1 VPTSVREYLSEV
13 RGTSLAWLTH
23 PRRMLRHKAL
33 VQCAR
38 LAFGLVG
45 IHDHDEA
52 QRILEAR
59 STERTPQSQRP
70 RPARARASMPSQE
83 MGVEAV
89 RARLDLR

>member
-1 VPTSVREYLSEV
+1 
-13 RGTSLAWLTH
+13 
-23 PRRMLRHKAL
+23 MLRHKAL

-52 QRILEAR
+52 KRILEAR

-70 RPARARASMPSQE
+70 RPARVSRPSQE

-89 RARLDLR
+89 RARLDLQ